1 MADEQRIYATA
12 RDITIQQQ
20 AEQALEDAAAVLERT
35 VRDRTEALQEARL
48 EILLRLAVVAEYR
61 DDDTHQHT
69 ERVGRTAALIARQ
82 LGLSDD
88 AVALMRHAAPL
99 HDIGKLGISD
109 SILLKPGKLTPA
121 EFGLV
126 QEHVNI
132 GCKILAEGKFEVLRL
147 AQEIALSHHER
158 WDGAGYPD
166 GECGEQ
172 IPLSGRIVAVADV
185 FDALT
190 HDRPYKAAWPLE
202 DAVDEIKELG
212 GHHFDARVVQAFAA
226 LDHRSLLEP
235 VEHYDL
241 DLPAPPLTAS
251 TQSDSIGAHA
261 WAMSSS

>member
-12 RDITIQQQ
+12 RDITIQHQ

-48 EILLRLAVVAEYR
+48 ETLLRLAVAAEYR

-88 AVALMRHAAPL
+88 AVVLMRHAAPL

-121 EFGLV
+121 EFELV
-126 QEHVNI
+126 QEHVHI

-158 WDGAGYPD
+158 WDGNGYPY
-166 GECGEQ
+166 CRRGEQ

-190 HDRPYKAAWPLE
+190 HDRPYKAAWMLE
-202 DAVDEIKELG
+202 DAVAEIKRLAG
-212 GHHFDARVVQAFAA
+212 QHFDTRVVEAFAA

-235 VEHYDL
+235 VERYDL
-241 DLPAPPLTAS
+241 DLPAPPLTAAS
-251 TQSDSIGAHA
+251 ESDSIGSRS
-261 WAMSSS
+261 WAMSVS